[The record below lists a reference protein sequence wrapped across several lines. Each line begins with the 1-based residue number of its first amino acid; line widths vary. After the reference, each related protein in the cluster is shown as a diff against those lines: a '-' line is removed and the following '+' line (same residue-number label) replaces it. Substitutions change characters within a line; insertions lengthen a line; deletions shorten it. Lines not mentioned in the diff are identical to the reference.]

1 MPNIAVVGS
10 ISMDLV
16 AVSKKR
22 PKAGETVIG
31 EAFHTIPGGK
41 GANQAVAA
49 ARLGANVAMIGAVGN
64 DNYGTVVR
72 KNLENERVFIDYV
85 VPVTDAV
92 TGIAHIVLAEEDNS
106 IVVVQGANALVN
118 ESVVN
123 RSKDLLI
130 KADMVVLQLEI
141 PLETVKYVLAICE
154 EHKIPVMLN
163 PAPAQVLSADI
174 LEKATYITPN
184 EHECRIVLDDFT
196 SPIEELLA
204 KYPNKLLMTEG
215 SNGVRFHNG
224 TEIVHVPS
232 IAVDV
237 VDTTGAGDTFNGAL
251 AVALSEGETLQK
263 AIRFANI
270 AGGLSVT
277 KLGAQGGMP
286 TRDNVSARAVEVLKQ
301 LGYEPIVTEHCAKV
315 SIVGAGMAGIP
326 GVTAKI
332 VTALAEKGIQI
343 LQSADSHTTIWVLVK
358 ETDLVEAVNALHS
371 AFELSKEKQ
380 LEQ

>member
-49 ARLGANVAMIGAVGN
+49 ARLGANVAMVGAVGN

-72 KNLENERVFIDYV
+72 NNLENERVFIDYV
-85 VPVTDAV
+85 VPVTDTA

-118 ESVVN
+118 ESVVD

-154 EHKIPVMLN
+154 EHNIPVMLN
-163 PAPAQVLSADI
+163 PAPAQVLSEDI

-196 SPIEELLA
+196 SPIEDLLA

-215 SNGVRFHNG
+215 SKGVRFHNG

-286 TRDNVSARAVEVLKQ
+286 TRDRVREVQ
-301 LGYEPIVTEHCAKV
+301 V
-315 SIVGAGMAGIP
+315 IVG
-326 GVTAKI
+326 
-332 VTALAEKGIQI
+332 
-343 LQSADSHTTIWVLVK
+343 
-358 ETDLVEAVNALHS
+358 
-371 AFELSKEKQ
+371 
-380 LEQ
+380 

>member
-49 ARLGANVAMIGAVGN
+49 ARLGANVAMVGAVGT
-64 DNYGTVVR
+64 DDYGTVVR
-72 KNLENERVFIDYV
+72 KNLENERIFIDYV
-85 VPVTDAV
+85 VPVTDGT

-106 IVVVQGANALVN
+106 IVVVQGENALVN
-118 ESVVN
+118 KSVVD

-154 EHKIPVMLN
+154 EHNIPVMLN
-163 PAPAQVLSADI
+163 PAPAQVLAEDI

-184 EHECRIVLDDFT
+184 EHECRIVLDDFK
-196 SPIEELLA
+196 SPIEDLLA

-286 TRDNVSARAVEVLKQ
+286 TRDRVREVQ
-301 LGYEPIVTEHCAKV
+301 V
-315 SIVGAGMAGIP
+315 IVG
-326 GVTAKI
+326 
-332 VTALAEKGIQI
+332 
-343 LQSADSHTTIWVLVK
+343 
-358 ETDLVEAVNALHS
+358 
-371 AFELSKEKQ
+371 
-380 LEQ
+380 

>member
-49 ARLGANVAMIGAVGN
+49 ARLGANVAMVGAVGN
-64 DNYGTVVR
+64 DDYGTVVR
-72 KNLENERVFIDYV
+72 KNLENERIFIDYV
-85 VPVTDAV
+85 VPVTDRT

-118 ESVVN
+118 KSVVD
-123 RSKDLLI
+123 RSKDLLV

-154 EHKIPVMLN
+154 KHNIPVMLN
-163 PAPAQVLSADI
+163 PAPAQVLSEEI

-184 EHECRIVLDDFT
+184 EHECRIVLDDFI
-196 SPIEELLA
+196 SPIEDLLA

-286 TRDNVSARAVEVLKQ
+286 TRDLVREVQ
-301 LGYEPIVTEHCAKV
+301 V
-315 SIVGAGMAGIP
+315 IVG
-326 GVTAKI
+326 
-332 VTALAEKGIQI
+332 
-343 LQSADSHTTIWVLVK
+343 
-358 ETDLVEAVNALHS
+358 
-371 AFELSKEKQ
+371 
-380 LEQ
+380 

>member
-49 ARLGANVAMIGAVGN
+49 ARLGANVAMVGAVGN
-64 DNYGTVVR
+64 DDYGTVVR
-72 KNLENERVFIDYV
+72 KNLENERIFIDYV
-85 VPVTDAV
+85 VPVTDRT

-118 ESVVN
+118 KSVVD
-123 RSKDLLI
+123 RSKDLLV

-154 EHKIPVMLN
+154 EHNIPVMLN
-163 PAPAQVLSADI
+163 PAPAQVLSEEI

-196 SPIEELLA
+196 SPIEDLLV

-286 TRDNVSARAVEVLKQ
+286 TRDRVREVQ
-301 LGYEPIVTEHCAKV
+301 V
-315 SIVGAGMAGIP
+315 IVG
-326 GVTAKI
+326 
-332 VTALAEKGIQI
+332 
-343 LQSADSHTTIWVLVK
+343 
-358 ETDLVEAVNALHS
+358 
-371 AFELSKEKQ
+371 
-380 LEQ
+380 

>member
-49 ARLGANVAMIGAVGN
+49 ARLGANVAMVGAVGN
-64 DNYGTVVR
+64 DDYGIVVR
-72 KNLENERVFIDYV
+72 KNLENERIFIDYV
-85 VPVTDAV
+85 VPVTDRT

-118 ESVVN
+118 KSVVD
-123 RSKDLLI
+123 RSKDLLV

-154 EHKIPVMLN
+154 EHNIPVMLN
-163 PAPAQVLSADI
+163 PAPAQVLSEEI

-196 SPIEELLA
+196 SPIEDLLA

-286 TRDNVSARAVEVLKQ
+286 TRDRVREVQ
-301 LGYEPIVTEHCAKV
+301 V
-315 SIVGAGMAGIP
+315 IVG
-326 GVTAKI
+326 
-332 VTALAEKGIQI
+332 
-343 LQSADSHTTIWVLVK
+343 
-358 ETDLVEAVNALHS
+358 
-371 AFELSKEKQ
+371 
-380 LEQ
+380 

>member
-118 ESVVN
+118 EPVVD

-154 EHKIPVMLN
+154 EHNIPVMLN
-163 PAPAQVLSADI
+163 PAPAQVLSQDI

-224 TEIVHVPS
+224 TDIVHVPS

-251 AVALSEGETLQK
+251 AVALSEGEALQK

-286 TRDNVSARAVEVLKQ
+286 TRDKVREVQ
-301 LGYEPIVTEHCAKV
+301 V
-315 SIVGAGMAGIP
+315 IVG
-326 GVTAKI
+326 
-332 VTALAEKGIQI
+332 
-343 LQSADSHTTIWVLVK
+343 
-358 ETDLVEAVNALHS
+358 
-371 AFELSKEKQ
+371 
-380 LEQ
+380 

>member
-1 MPNIAVVGS
+1 MKQMPNIAVVGS

-49 ARLGANVAMIGAVGN
+49 ARLGANVAMVGAVGN

-72 KNLENERVFIDYV
+72 NNLENERVFIDYV
-85 VPVTDAV
+85 VPVTDTA

-118 ESVVN
+118 ESVVDC
-123 RSKDLLI
+123 SKDLLI

-154 EHKIPVMLN
+154 EHNIPVMLN
-163 PAPAQVLSADI
+163 PAPAQVLSEDI

-196 SPIEELLA
+196 SPIEDLLA

-215 SNGVRFHNG
+215 SKGVRFHNG

-286 TRDNVSARAVEVLKQ
+286 TRDRVREVQ
-301 LGYEPIVTEHCAKV
+301 V
-315 SIVGAGMAGIP
+315 IVG
-326 GVTAKI
+326 
-332 VTALAEKGIQI
+332 
-343 LQSADSHTTIWVLVK
+343 
-358 ETDLVEAVNALHS
+358 
-371 AFELSKEKQ
+371 
-380 LEQ
+380 

>member
-72 KNLENERVFIDYV
+72 SNLENERVFIDYV
-85 VPVTDAV
+85 VPVTDTA

-118 ESVVN
+118 ESVVD

-154 EHKIPVMLN
+154 EHNIPVMLN
-163 PAPAQVLSADI
+163 PAPAQVLSEDI

-196 SPIEELLA
+196 SPIEDLLA

-215 SNGVRFHNG
+215 SKGVRFHNS

-286 TRDNVSARAVEVLKQ
+286 TRDRVREVQ
-301 LGYEPIVTEHCAKV
+301 V
-315 SIVGAGMAGIP
+315 IVG
-326 GVTAKI
+326 
-332 VTALAEKGIQI
+332 
-343 LQSADSHTTIWVLVK
+343 
-358 ETDLVEAVNALHS
+358 
-371 AFELSKEKQ
+371 
-380 LEQ
+380 

>member
-49 ARLGANVAMIGAVGN
+49 ARLGANVAMVGAVGN
-64 DNYGTVVR
+64 DDYGTVVR
-72 KNLENERVFIDYV
+72 KNLENERIFIDYV
-85 VPVTDAV
+85 VPVTDRT
-92 TGIAHIVLAEEDNS
+92 TGISHIVLAEEDNS

-118 ESVVN
+118 KSVVD
-123 RSKDLLI
+123 RSKDLLV

-154 EHKIPVMLN
+154 EHNIPVMLN
-163 PAPAQVLSADI
+163 PAPAQVLSEEI

-196 SPIEELLA
+196 SPIEDLLA

-286 TRDNVSARAVEVLKQ
+286 TRDKVREVQ
-301 LGYEPIVTEHCAKV
+301 V
-315 SIVGAGMAGIP
+315 IVG
-326 GVTAKI
+326 
-332 VTALAEKGIQI
+332 
-343 LQSADSHTTIWVLVK
+343 
-358 ETDLVEAVNALHS
+358 
-371 AFELSKEKQ
+371 
-380 LEQ
+380 

>member
-49 ARLGANVAMIGAVGN
+49 ARLGANVAMVGAVGD
-64 DNYGTVVR
+64 DNYGTVVK

-85 VPVTDAV
+85 VPVTDAA

-106 IVVVQGANALVN
+106 IVVVQGANALVS
-118 ESVVN
+118 ESVVDL
-123 RSKDLLI
+123 SKDLLI

-163 PAPAQVLSADI
+163 PAPAQVLPEDI

-196 SPIEELLA
+196 SPIEDLLA

-286 TRDNVSARAVEVLKQ
+286 TRDKVREVQ
-301 LGYEPIVTEHCAKV
+301 V
-315 SIVGAGMAGIP
+315 IVG
-326 GVTAKI
+326 
-332 VTALAEKGIQI
+332 
-343 LQSADSHTTIWVLVK
+343 
-358 ETDLVEAVNALHS
+358 
-371 AFELSKEKQ
+371 
-380 LEQ
+380 

>member
-49 ARLGANVAMIGAVGN
+49 ARLGANVAMVGAVGN
-64 DNYGTVVR
+64 DDYGTVVR
-72 KNLENERVFIDYV
+72 KNLENERIFIDYV
-85 VPVTDAV
+85 VPVTDRT

-118 ESVVN
+118 KPVVD
-123 RSKDLLI
+123 RSKDLLV

-154 EHKIPVMLN
+154 EHNIPVMLN
-163 PAPAQVLSADI
+163 PAPAQVLSEEI

-196 SPIEELLA
+196 SPIEDLLA

-263 AIRFANI
+263 AISFANI

-286 TRDNVSARAVEVLKQ
+286 TRDQVREVQ
-301 LGYEPIVTEHCAKV
+301 V
-315 SIVGAGMAGIP
+315 IVG
-326 GVTAKI
+326 
-332 VTALAEKGIQI
+332 
-343 LQSADSHTTIWVLVK
+343 
-358 ETDLVEAVNALHS
+358 
-371 AFELSKEKQ
+371 
-380 LEQ
+380 

>member
-49 ARLGANVAMIGAVGN
+49 ARLGANVAMVGAVGN

-72 KNLENERVFIDYV
+72 NNLENERVFIDYV
-85 VPVTDAV
+85 VPVTDTA

-118 ESVVN
+118 ESVVD

-154 EHKIPVMLN
+154 EHNIPVMLN
-163 PAPAQVLSADI
+163 PAPAQVLSEDV

-196 SPIEELLA
+196 SPIEGLLA
-204 KYPNKLLMTEG
+204 KYPNKLLITEG
-215 SNGVRFHNG
+215 SKGVRFHNG

-277 KLGAQGGMP
+277 RLGAQGGMP
-286 TRDNVSARAVEVLKQ
+286 TRDRVREVQ
-301 LGYEPIVTEHCAKV
+301 V
-315 SIVGAGMAGIP
+315 IVG
-326 GVTAKI
+326 
-332 VTALAEKGIQI
+332 
-343 LQSADSHTTIWVLVK
+343 
-358 ETDLVEAVNALHS
+358 
-371 AFELSKEKQ
+371 
-380 LEQ
+380 

>member
-1 MPNIAVVGS
+1 MKQMPNIAVVGS

-31 EAFHTIPGGK
+31 EEFHTIPGGK

-49 ARLGANVAMIGAVGN
+49 ARLGANVAMVGAVGN
-64 DNYGTVVR
+64 DDYGTVVR
-72 KNLENERVFIDYV
+72 TNLEDERVFIDYV
-85 VPVTDAV
+85 VPVTDRT

-106 IVVVQGANALVN
+106 IVVVQGANAFVN
-118 ESVVN
+118 KSVVD
-123 RSKDLLI
+123 RSKDLLV

-154 EHKIPVMLN
+154 EHNIPVMLN
-163 PAPAQVLSADI
+163 PAPAQVLSEDI

-196 SPIEELLA
+196 SPIEDLLA

-215 SNGVRFHNG
+215 SKGVRFHNG

-286 TRDNVSARAVEVLKQ
+286 TRDRVREVQ
-301 LGYEPIVTEHCAKV
+301 V
-315 SIVGAGMAGIP
+315 IVG
-326 GVTAKI
+326 
-332 VTALAEKGIQI
+332 
-343 LQSADSHTTIWVLVK
+343 
-358 ETDLVEAVNALHS
+358 
-371 AFELSKEKQ
+371 
-380 LEQ
+380 

>member
-1 MPNIAVVGS
+1 MKQMPNIAVVGS

-49 ARLGANVAMIGAVGN
+49 ARLGANVAMVGAVGN

-72 KNLENERVFIDYV
+72 NNLENERVFIDYV
-85 VPVTDAV
+85 VPVTDTA

-118 ESVVN
+118 ESVVD

-154 EHKIPVMLN
+154 EHNIPVMLN
-163 PAPAQVLSADI
+163 PAPAQVLSEDI

-196 SPIEELLA
+196 SPIEDLLA

-215 SNGVRFHNG
+215 SKGVRFHNG

-277 KLGAQGGMP
+277 RLGAQGGMP
-286 TRDNVSARAVEVLKQ
+286 TRDRVREVQ
-301 LGYEPIVTEHCAKV
+301 V
-315 SIVGAGMAGIP
+315 IVG
-326 GVTAKI
+326 
-332 VTALAEKGIQI
+332 
-343 LQSADSHTTIWVLVK
+343 
-358 ETDLVEAVNALHS
+358 
-371 AFELSKEKQ
+371 
-380 LEQ
+380 

>member
-31 EAFHTIPGGK
+31 EAFHTVPGGK

-49 ARLGANVAMIGAVGN
+49 VRLGANVAMIGAVG
-64 DNYGTVVR
+64 DDAYGKIVR
-72 KNLENERVFIDYV
+72 NNLENERIFIDCV
-85 VPVTDAV
+85 VPVTGET

-106 IVVVQGANALVN
+106 IVVVQGANRLVN
-118 ESVVN
+118 EQIVDCA
-123 RSKDLLI
+123 KDLLV

-141 PLETVKYVLAICE
+141 PLETVEYVLNICE

-163 PAPAQVLSADI
+163 PAPAQFLSADI

-215 SNGVRFHNG
+215 SKGVRFHNG
-224 TEIVHVPS
+224 TEVVHVPS
-232 IAVDV
+232 ISVEV

-251 AVALSEGETLQK
+251 AVALAEGELLEK

-286 TRDNVSARAVEVLKQ
+286 TRERLREVQ
-301 LGYEPIVTEHCAKV
+301 V
-315 SIVGAGMAGIP
+315 IVG
-326 GVTAKI
+326 
-332 VTALAEKGIQI
+332 
-343 LQSADSHTTIWVLVK
+343 
-358 ETDLVEAVNALHS
+358 
-371 AFELSKEKQ
+371 
-380 LEQ
+380 

>member
-49 ARLGANVAMIGAVGN
+49 ARLGANVAMVGAVGN

-72 KNLENERVFIDYV
+72 QNLENEHVFIDYV
-85 VPVTDAV
+85 VPVTDTA

-118 ESVVN
+118 ESVVD

-163 PAPAQVLSADI
+163 PAPAQALSEDV

-196 SPIEELLA
+196 SPIEDLLA

-286 TRDNVSARAVEVLKQ
+286 TRDKVREVQ
-301 LGYEPIVTEHCAKV
+301 V
-315 SIVGAGMAGIP
+315 IVG
-326 GVTAKI
+326 
-332 VTALAEKGIQI
+332 
-343 LQSADSHTTIWVLVK
+343 
-358 ETDLVEAVNALHS
+358 
-371 AFELSKEKQ
+371 
-380 LEQ
+380 

>member
-49 ARLGANVAMIGAVGN
+49 ARLGANVAMVGAVGN
-64 DNYGTVVR
+64 DDYGTVVR
-72 KNLENERVFIDYV
+72 KNLENERIFIDYV
-85 VPVTDAV
+85 VPVTDRT

-118 ESVVN
+118 NSVVD
-123 RSKDLLI
+123 RSKDLLV

-154 EHKIPVMLN
+154 EHNIPVMLN
-163 PAPAQVLSADI
+163 PAPAQVLSEEI

-184 EHECRIVLDDFT
+184 EHECRIVLNDFT
-196 SPIEELLA
+196 SPIEDLLA

-215 SNGVRFHNG
+215 SNGVRFYNG
-224 TEIVHVPS
+224 KEIVHVPS

-286 TRDNVSARAVEVLKQ
+286 TRDRVREVQ
-301 LGYEPIVTEHCAKV
+301 V
-315 SIVGAGMAGIP
+315 IVG
-326 GVTAKI
+326 
-332 VTALAEKGIQI
+332 
-343 LQSADSHTTIWVLVK
+343 
-358 ETDLVEAVNALHS
+358 
-371 AFELSKEKQ
+371 
-380 LEQ
+380 

>member
-1 MPNIAVVGS
+1 MKQMPNIAVVGS

-49 ARLGANVAMIGAVGN
+49 ARLGANVAMVGAVGN
-64 DNYGTVVR
+64 DDYGTVVR
-72 KNLENERVFIDYV
+72 KNLENERIFIDYV
-85 VPVTDAV
+85 VPVTDRT

-118 ESVVN
+118 KSVVD
-123 RSKDLLI
+123 RSKDLLV

-154 EHKIPVMLN
+154 EHNIPVMLN
-163 PAPAQVLSADI
+163 PAPAQVLSEEI

-184 EHECRIVLDDFT
+184 EHECRIVLDDFK
-196 SPIEELLA
+196 SPIEDLLA

-286 TRDNVSARAVEVLKQ
+286 TRDRVREVQ
-301 LGYEPIVTEHCAKV
+301 V
-315 SIVGAGMAGIP
+315 IVG
-326 GVTAKI
+326 
-332 VTALAEKGIQI
+332 
-343 LQSADSHTTIWVLVK
+343 
-358 ETDLVEAVNALHS
+358 
-371 AFELSKEKQ
+371 
-380 LEQ
+380 

>member
-49 ARLGANVAMIGAVGN
+49 ARLGANVAMVGAVGN

-72 KNLENERVFIDYV
+72 NNLENERVFIDYV
-85 VPVTDAV
+85 VPVTDTA

-118 ESVVN
+118 ESVVD

-154 EHKIPVMLN
+154 EHNIPVMLN
-163 PAPAQVLSADI
+163 PAPAQVLSEDV

-196 SPIEELLA
+196 SPIEGLLA

-215 SNGVRFHNG
+215 SKGVRFHNG

-286 TRDNVSARAVEVLKQ
+286 TRDRVREVQ
-301 LGYEPIVTEHCAKV
+301 V
-315 SIVGAGMAGIP
+315 IVG
-326 GVTAKI
+326 
-332 VTALAEKGIQI
+332 
-343 LQSADSHTTIWVLVK
+343 
-358 ETDLVEAVNALHS
+358 
-371 AFELSKEKQ
+371 
-380 LEQ
+380 

>member
-49 ARLGANVAMIGAVGN
+49 ARLGANVAMVGAVGN

-72 KNLENERVFIDYV
+72 NNLENERVFIDYV
-85 VPVTDAV
+85 VPVTDTA

-118 ESVVN
+118 ESVVD

-154 EHKIPVMLN
+154 AHNIPVMLN
-163 PAPAQVLSADI
+163 PAPAQVLSEDI

-196 SPIEELLA
+196 SPIEDLLA

-215 SNGVRFHNG
+215 SKGVRFHNG

-251 AVALSEGETLQK
+251 AVALSEGEILQK

-286 TRDNVSARAVEVLKQ
+286 TRDKVREVQ
-301 LGYEPIVTEHCAKV
+301 V
-315 SIVGAGMAGIP
+315 IVG
-326 GVTAKI
+326 
-332 VTALAEKGIQI
+332 
-343 LQSADSHTTIWVLVK
+343 
-358 ETDLVEAVNALHS
+358 
-371 AFELSKEKQ
+371 
-380 LEQ
+380 

>member
-49 ARLGANVAMIGAVGN
+49 ARLGANVAMVGAVGN

-72 KNLENERVFIDYV
+72 NNLENERVFIDYV
-85 VPVTDAV
+85 VPVTDEA

-118 ESVVN
+118 ESVVD

-154 EHKIPVMLN
+154 EHNIPVMLN
-163 PAPAQVLSADI
+163 PAPAQVLSEDI

-196 SPIEELLA
+196 SPIEDLLA

-215 SNGVRFHNG
+215 SKGVRFHNG

-286 TRDNVSARAVEVLKQ
+286 TRDKVREVQ
-301 LGYEPIVTEHCAKV
+301 V
-315 SIVGAGMAGIP
+315 IVG
-326 GVTAKI
+326 
-332 VTALAEKGIQI
+332 
-343 LQSADSHTTIWVLVK
+343 
-358 ETDLVEAVNALHS
+358 
-371 AFELSKEKQ
+371 
-380 LEQ
+380 

>member
-31 EAFHTIPGGK
+31 EAFHTVPGGK

-64 DNYGTVVR
+64 DDYGKVVR
-72 KNLENERVFIDYV
+72 NNLENERIFIDYV
-85 VPVTDAV
+85 VPVTGGT

-106 IVVVQGANALVN
+106 IVVVQGANRLVN
-118 ESVVN
+118 QQIVD
-123 RSKDLLI
+123 RAKDLLV

-141 PLETVKYVLAICE
+141 PLETVEYVLDICE

-163 PAPAQVLSADI
+163 PAPAQVLPVDI

-204 KYPNKLLMTEG
+204 KYPNKLFMTEG
-215 SNGVRFHNG
+215 GKGVRFHNG
-224 TEIVHVPS
+224 TEMVHVPS
-232 IAVDV
+232 ISVEV

-286 TRDNVSARAVEVLKQ
+286 TREKVREVQ
-301 LGYEPIVTEHCAKV
+301 V
-315 SIVGAGMAGIP
+315 IVG
-326 GVTAKI
+326 
-332 VTALAEKGIQI
+332 
-343 LQSADSHTTIWVLVK
+343 
-358 ETDLVEAVNALHS
+358 
-371 AFELSKEKQ
+371 
-380 LEQ
+380 

>member
-49 ARLGANVAMIGAVGN
+49 ARLGANVAMVGAVGN
-64 DNYGTVVR
+64 DNYGTVVK

-85 VPVTDAV
+85 VPVTDAA

-118 ESVVN
+118 DSIVD

-141 PLETVKYVLAICE
+141 PLETVEYVLAICE
-154 EHKIPVMLN
+154 EHNIPVMLN
-163 PAPAQVLSADI
+163 PAPAKVLSEDI

-286 TRDNVSARAVEVLKQ
+286 TRDKVREVQ
-301 LGYEPIVTEHCAKV
+301 V
-315 SIVGAGMAGIP
+315 IVG
-326 GVTAKI
+326 
-332 VTALAEKGIQI
+332 
-343 LQSADSHTTIWVLVK
+343 
-358 ETDLVEAVNALHS
+358 
-371 AFELSKEKQ
+371 
-380 LEQ
+380 

>member
-31 EAFHTIPGGK
+31 EEFHTIPGGK

-49 ARLGANVAMIGAVGN
+49 ARLGANVAMVGAVGN
-64 DNYGTVVR
+64 DDYGTVVR
-72 KNLENERVFIDYV
+72 KNLEDERVFIDYV
-85 VPVTDAV
+85 VPVTDRT

-106 IVVVQGANALVN
+106 IVVVQGANAFVN
-118 ESVVN
+118 KSVVD
-123 RSKDLLI
+123 RSKDLLV

-154 EHKIPVMLN
+154 EHNIPVMLN
-163 PAPAQVLSADI
+163 PAPAQVLSEDI

-184 EHECRIVLDDFT
+184 EHECRIVLDDFI
-196 SPIEELLA
+196 SPIEDLLA

-286 TRDNVSARAVEVLKQ
+286 TRDRVREVQ
-301 LGYEPIVTEHCAKV
+301 V
-315 SIVGAGMAGIP
+315 IVG
-326 GVTAKI
+326 
-332 VTALAEKGIQI
+332 
-343 LQSADSHTTIWVLVK
+343 
-358 ETDLVEAVNALHS
+358 
-371 AFELSKEKQ
+371 
-380 LEQ
+380 

>member
-31 EAFHTIPGGK
+31 EAFYTIPGGK

-49 ARLGANVAMIGAVGN
+49 ARLGANVAMVGAVGN
-64 DNYGTVVR
+64 DDYGTVVR

-85 VPVTDAV
+85 VPVTDGT

-118 ESVVN
+118 ESVVDC
-123 RSKDLLI
+123 SKDLLV

-141 PLETVKYVLAICE
+141 PLETVIYVLAICE
-154 EHKIPVMLN
+154 EHKIPFLLN
-163 PAPAQVLSADI
+163 PAPAQVLSENI

-196 SPIEELLA
+196 SPIEDLLA

-224 TEIVHVPS
+224 MEIVHVPS

-286 TRDNVSARAVEVLKQ
+286 TRDRVHEVQVIVE
-301 LGYEPIVTEHCAKV
+301 
-315 SIVGAGMAGIP
+315 
-326 GVTAKI
+326 
-332 VTALAEKGIQI
+332 
-343 LQSADSHTTIWVLVK
+343 
-358 ETDLVEAVNALHS
+358 
-371 AFELSKEKQ
+371 
-380 LEQ
+380 

>member
-1 MPNIAVVGS
+1 MKQMPNIAVVGS

-49 ARLGANVAMIGAVGN
+49 ARLGANVAMVGAVGN
-64 DNYGTVVR
+64 DDYGIVVR
-72 KNLENERVFIDYV
+72 KNLENERIFIDYV
-85 VPVTDAV
+85 VPVTDRT

-118 ESVVN
+118 KSVVD
-123 RSKDLLI
+123 RSKDLLV

-154 EHKIPVMLN
+154 EHNIPVMLN
-163 PAPAQVLSADI
+163 PAPAQVLSEEI

-196 SPIEELLA
+196 SPIEDLLA

-286 TRDNVSARAVEVLKQ
+286 TRDRVREVQ
-301 LGYEPIVTEHCAKV
+301 V
-315 SIVGAGMAGIP
+315 IVG
-326 GVTAKI
+326 
-332 VTALAEKGIQI
+332 
-343 LQSADSHTTIWVLVK
+343 
-358 ETDLVEAVNALHS
+358 
-371 AFELSKEKQ
+371 
-380 LEQ
+380 

>member
-1 MPNIAVVGS
+1 MKQMPNIAVVGS

-49 ARLGANVAMIGAVGN
+49 ARLGANVAMVGAVGN

-72 KNLENERVFIDYV
+72 NNLENERVFIDYV
-85 VPVTDAV
+85 VPVTDTA

-118 ESVVN
+118 ESVVD

-154 EHKIPVMLN
+154 EHNIPVMLN
-163 PAPAQVLSADI
+163 PAPAQVLSEDV

-196 SPIEELLA
+196 SPIEGLLA

-215 SNGVRFHNG
+215 SKGVRFHNG

-286 TRDNVSARAVEVLKQ
+286 TRDRVREVQ
-301 LGYEPIVTEHCAKV
+301 V
-315 SIVGAGMAGIP
+315 IVG
-326 GVTAKI
+326 
-332 VTALAEKGIQI
+332 
-343 LQSADSHTTIWVLVK
+343 
-358 ETDLVEAVNALHS
+358 
-371 AFELSKEKQ
+371 
-380 LEQ
+380 

>member
-49 ARLGANVAMIGAVGN
+49 ARLGANVAMVGAVGD
-64 DNYGTVVR
+64 DNYGTVVK

-85 VPVTDAV
+85 VPVTDAA

-118 ESVVN
+118 ELVVN

-163 PAPAQVLSADI
+163 PAPAQVLSEDI
-174 LEKATYITPN
+174 LEKETYITPN
-184 EHECRIVLDDFT
+184 E
-196 SPIEELLA
+196 
-204 KYPNKLLMTEG
+204 LLMTEG

-286 TRDNVSARAVEVLKQ
+286 TRDRVREVQ
-301 LGYEPIVTEHCAKV
+301 V
-315 SIVGAGMAGIP
+315 IVG
-326 GVTAKI
+326 
-332 VTALAEKGIQI
+332 
-343 LQSADSHTTIWVLVK
+343 
-358 ETDLVEAVNALHS
+358 
-371 AFELSKEKQ
+371 
-380 LEQ
+380 

>member
-49 ARLGANVAMIGAVGN
+49 ARLGANVAMVGAVGN
-64 DNYGTVVR
+64 DDYGTVVR
-72 KNLENERVFIDYV
+72 KNLENERIFIDYV
-85 VPVTDAV
+85 VPVTDRT

-118 ESVVN
+118 KSVVD
-123 RSKDLLI
+123 RSKDLLV

-154 EHKIPVMLN
+154 EHNIPVMLN
-163 PAPAQVLSADI
+163 PAPAQVLSEEI

-184 EHECRIVLDDFT
+184 EHECRIVLDDFK
-196 SPIEELLA
+196 SPIEDLLA

-286 TRDNVSARAVEVLKQ
+286 TRDRVR
-301 LGYEPIVTEHCAKV
+301 KV
-315 SIVGAGMAGIP
+315 QVIVG
-326 GVTAKI
+326 
-332 VTALAEKGIQI
+332 
-343 LQSADSHTTIWVLVK
+343 
-358 ETDLVEAVNALHS
+358 
-371 AFELSKEKQ
+371 
-380 LEQ
+380 

>member
-49 ARLGANVAMIGAVGN
+49 ARLGANVAMVGAVGN
-64 DNYGTVVR
+64 DDYGTVVR
-72 KNLENERVFIDYV
+72 KNLENERIFIDYV
-85 VPVTDAV
+85 VPVTDRT

-118 ESVVN
+118 KSVVD
-123 RSKDLLI
+123 RSKDLLV

-154 EHKIPVMLN
+154 KHNIPVMLN
-163 PAPAQVLSADI
+163 PAPAQVLSEDI

-184 EHECRIVLDDFT
+184 EHECRIVLDDFI
-196 SPIEELLA
+196 SPIEDLLA

-286 TRDNVSARAVEVLKQ
+286 TRDRVREVQ
-301 LGYEPIVTEHCAKV
+301 V
-315 SIVGAGMAGIP
+315 IVG
-326 GVTAKI
+326 
-332 VTALAEKGIQI
+332 
-343 LQSADSHTTIWVLVK
+343 
-358 ETDLVEAVNALHS
+358 
-371 AFELSKEKQ
+371 
-380 LEQ
+380 

>member
-49 ARLGANVAMIGAVGN
+49 ARLGANVAMVGAVGN
-64 DNYGTVVR
+64 DDYGTVVR
-72 KNLENERVFIDYV
+72 KNLENERIFIDYV
-85 VPVTDAV
+85 VPVTDRT

-118 ESVVN
+118 KSVVDC
-123 RSKDLLI
+123 SKDLLV

-154 EHKIPVMLN
+154 EHNIPVMLN
-163 PAPAQVLSADI
+163 PAPAQVLSEEI

-184 EHECRIVLDDFT
+184 EHECRIVLNDFT
-196 SPIEELLA
+196 SPIEDLLA

-215 SNGVRFHNG
+215 SNGVRFYNG
-224 TEIVHVPS
+224 KEIVHVPS

-286 TRDNVSARAVEVLKQ
+286 TRDRVREVQ
-301 LGYEPIVTEHCAKV
+301 V
-315 SIVGAGMAGIP
+315 IVG
-326 GVTAKI
+326 
-332 VTALAEKGIQI
+332 
-343 LQSADSHTTIWVLVK
+343 
-358 ETDLVEAVNALHS
+358 
-371 AFELSKEKQ
+371 
-380 LEQ
+380 